1 MTDLDQKEVRRR
13 QRSRSIVMGLALA
26 AFVILL
32 YLITIA
38 RMGAQRRASPTSS
51 VSRAGTAEPPR

>member
-13 QRSRSIVMGLALA
+13 QRSRSIVLGSALA

-32 YLITIA
+32 YFITIA
-38 RMGAQRRASPTSS
+38 RMGSQ
-51 VSRAGTAEPPR
+51 